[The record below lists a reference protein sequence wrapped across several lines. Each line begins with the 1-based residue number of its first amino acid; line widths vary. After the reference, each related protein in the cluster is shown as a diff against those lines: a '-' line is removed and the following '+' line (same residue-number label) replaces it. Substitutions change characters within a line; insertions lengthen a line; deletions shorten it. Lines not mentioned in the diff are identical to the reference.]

1 MFANKGKNPFLLCM
15 YFVYCDAEA
24 EIYKW
29 LRGLTKT
36 SLDNCFKKVIRKVL
50 DWKVSK
56 QTVTYNKVCGKKL
69 EILNKQLHTSI
80 SSLFLLYRFYALD
93 ELRRH
98 CISIYKGGGG
108 YFLICC
114 CEEYVLVCSETLG
127 LLSAKAFLTAFVC
140 WLFSS
145 YISPTLLM
153 AKMEDQ
159 IKTEFGKQKCNKDCG
174 LKFKEW
180 IIFMDEFCHFFCFWG
195 SGNFSCCHEY
205 LINWFY
211 CSKSNFSLKNYSVY
225 PWVVSLV
232 L

>member
-56 QTVTYNKVCGKKL
+56 QTVTYTKYVGKKL

-80 SSLFLLYRFYALD
+80 SSLFLLYKFYTLD
-93 ELRRH
+93 ELRRP
-98 CISIYKGGGG
+98 CISIYKGGIFLFVVMKNTFWFAVRPWGCCQQKHSWQLLFAGYSPAISVQHYWWQRRKIKSRLNSESKNATKTVDSNSRSEFFSWMSFVFFFFLGG
-108 YFLICC
+108 
-114 CEEYVLVCSETLG
+114 
-127 LLSAKAFLTAFVC
+127 
-140 WLFSS
+140 
-145 YISPTLLM
+145 
-153 AKMEDQ
+153 
-159 IKTEFGKQKCNKDCG
+159 
-174 LKFKEW
+174 
-180 IIFMDEFCHFFCFWG
+180 G
-195 SGNFSCCHEY
+195 SGNFSCCHKY

-211 CSKSNFSLKNYSVY
+211 CSNFSLKNYSVF
-225 PWVVSLV
+225 PWVYSLV